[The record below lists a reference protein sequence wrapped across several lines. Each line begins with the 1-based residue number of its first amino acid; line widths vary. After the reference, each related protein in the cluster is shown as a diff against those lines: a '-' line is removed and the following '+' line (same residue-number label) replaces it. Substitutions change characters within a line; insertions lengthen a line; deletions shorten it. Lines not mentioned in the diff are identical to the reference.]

1 MLTQQWARSQ
11 VEIELSGVG
20 DNPIF
25 FPDHGISVSG
35 ANFQGSPVS
44 VPMDTAGAT
53 LTMISV
59 LSERRFNR
67 LVNPALSGGLPPFLS
82 TQPGMMS
89 GMMLSQYT
97 ADMQIVEQKMWSAP
111 AFIQSIPA
119 AADQE
124 DFVSMGFNTV
134 LKNADILHN
143 ARAVIGIEMMIAAQ
157 ALDLRRKAQS
167 CRFGDGVEVALAV
180 VRKHVTFLD
189 QDRPLYKDHDAMHRL
204 LQDTEVLTA
213 VEAAVGSLGEWDS
226 FAFTPKP
233 TLADDFNHNT
243 STPIGQSPRGG
254 YDFEEKPSEHEVQ
267 WQATK
272 KGAAVH

>member
-1 MLTQQWARSQ
+1 
-11 VEIELSGVG
+11 
-20 DNPIF
+20 
-25 FPDHGISVSG
+25 
-35 ANFQGSPVS
+35 
-44 VPMDTAGAT
+44 
-53 LTMISV
+53 
-59 LSERRFNR
+59 
-67 LVNPALSGGLPPFLS
+67 
-82 TQPGMMS
+82 
-89 GMMLSQYT
+89 MMLSQYT